1 MSVDDVTKVAD
12 GRIFTGEEALT
23 LKLVDELGNLDDAV
37 VAAGRLAHVSGK
49 PVTLYPKKKKPGLLD
64 MLSDSTE
71 SMSPIERILSRH
83 APRFL
88 YKW

>member
-1 MSVDDVTKVAD
+1 MAVADVTKVAD

-23 LKLVDELGNLDDAV
+23 LKLVDQLGNLDDAV
-37 VAAGRLAHVSGK
+37 VLAGKLAHMSG
-49 PVTLYPKKKKPGLLD
+49 PPATIYPRKKKPGLFDLF
-64 MLSDSTE
+64 SDSSE
-71 SMSPIERILSRH
+71 SQSPIERILSRR